1 MHHLNAAR
9 WAELN
14 PLLDELLTLPRS
26 EQARRLDALA
36 ANDHATAGQLRALLD
51 ARDAASHADFLGGVA
66 HAPLAGQTEA
76 AGELLGSWTLVDLIG
91 QGGMGSVWRA
101 RRSDGRFDGEAAIK
115 LMRSGLFDAG
125 AQERFRREGAFLAKL
140 RHPGIAQLL
149 DAGITERGQPF
160 LVLELVDGIPV
171 DLWCD
176 GQRSNVS
183 KRLALFGAVLS
194 AVAHAHSHLVIHRD
208 LKPSNILVTPDGR
221 AKLLDFGI
229 AKLVDDGQDEPEV
242 GRLTREGGQALTP
255 EYAAP
260 EQLLGQAVT
269 TATDVY
275 ALGVLLHLLL
285 AGRHPMAVERTRP
298 GELARA
304 TLEDDPERMSAIAR
318 QHDAVACSDWAT
330 NRSSTPQRL
339 ARELGGDLQSIVSKT
354 LRKNPAERYATVTAL
369 ADDLQRF
376 LAKEPISARPDS
388 VGYRAR
394 KFVQRHRGGVVMA
407 AVLTLAVAGGVAG
420 TLTQAHRA
428 EQQAQRANLE
438 RDHAIQELTSAEAI
452 SEFLSY
458 LLSTTSDKPMTTLEL
473 LGRAEQQIARQFASD
488 PALRAG
494 LLLELAN
501 LYTETDQLDREVAV
515 LKQARAAA
523 RLTTDI
529 QLQAGI
535 DCLLTSENADPGAPV
550 KAMFDN
556 AVARLRPGKE
566 RDPAPLA
573 ECLNIRGEYLF
584 ERGELEAALADHQE
598 ALALLP
604 SPRAGQR
611 RLVISI
617 RQAMAG
623 PRAQLGEL
631 TAAIAN
637 MRSAIADTDAL
648 GRGDTQA
655 AATLHNNLG
664 FLLGL
669 AGNPQL
675 ALQEF
680 DTAIAI
686 IGGHEGGG
694 DVTPAIQFNRATQMV
709 EMGRLKEGMT
719 LVLRAMASARGRG
732 DARTLSNAQGL
743 IGSIHCATGNLAQ
756 CKRMLDL
763 ARAGLLKLYP
773 GPHSQHAL
781 IELHTARWALASKD
795 AALAAQRAQQ
805 ALEMY
810 AKLKQHNPP
819 HAVRARSLLAL
830 AQWQLGQK
838 SEALATAEQAVTQGR
853 VAANGQAHSVWLG
866 GALLTL
872 GELQT
877 QQGLNQA
884 AGASLKEAAEQLR
897 ATLGEASP
905 ASRKADALLV
915 QLSGKVS

>member
-1 MHHLNAAR
+1 
-9 WAELN
+9 
-14 PLLDELLTLPRS
+14 LDELLTLPPL
-26 EQARRLDALA
+26 EQSRRLDALA
-36 ANDHATAGQLRALLD
+36 ANDPATAGQLRALLD
-51 ARDAASHADFLGGVA
+51 ARDAASRVDFLGGVA
-66 HAPLAGQTEA
+66 HEPLTSQTEA
-76 AGELLGSWTLVDLIG
+76 AGEVLGSWTLVDLIG

-125 AQERFRREGAFLAKL
+125 AQERFRREGAFLARL
-140 RHPGIAQLL
+140 SHPGIAQLL
-149 DAGITERGQPF
+149 DAGITERGQPY
-160 LVLELVDGIPV
+160 LVLELVDGVPI
-171 DLWCD
+171 DRWCD
-176 GQRSNVS
+176 SQRLNVPQ
-183 KRLALFGAVLS
+183 RLTLFGAVLS

-208 LKPSNILVTPDGR
+208 LKPSNILVAAGGR
-221 AKLLDFGI
+221 TKLLDFGI
-229 AKLVDDGQDEPEV
+229 AKLLNDGQDAPEAS
-242 GRLTREGGQALTP
+242 GLTREGGQALTP

-275 ALGVLLHLLL
+275 AMGVLLHLLL
-285 AGRHPMAVERTRP
+285 AGRHPMSVEHTRTD
-298 GELARA
+298 ELARA
-304 TLEDDPERMSAIAR
+304 ILEDDPERMAAVTRQLDAAAIA
-318 QHDAVACSDWAT
+318 DWAA

-339 ARELGGDLQSIVSKT
+339 VRELTGDLQSIVTKA
-354 LRKNPAERYATVTAL
+354 LRKNPAERYSTVTAL
-369 ADDLQRF
+369 ADDLGRF
-376 LAKEPISARPDS
+376 LANEPVAARPDS

-394 KFVQRHRGGVVMA
+394 KFVQRHRGGVFMA
-407 AVLTLAVAGGVAG
+407 AVVTLAIAGGVVG

-428 EQQAQRANLE
+428 EQQARRADQE
-438 RDHAIQELTSAEAI
+438 RDHAIQELTSAEAS

-458 LLSTTSDKPMTTLEL
+458 LLSTTADKPMTTLDL
-473 LGRAEQQIARQFASD
+473 LGRAEQQIARQFADD

-501 LYTETDQLDREVAV
+501 LYTETDQLEREVAV
-515 LKQARAAA
+515 LKQAQAAA

-529 QLQAGI
+529 QLQAEI
-535 DCLLTSENADPGAPV
+535 DCLQTSENTDPGAPV

-556 AVARLRPGKE
+556 ALARLRAGKE

-573 ECLNIRGEYLF
+573 ECLNVRGEYLF

-631 TAAIAN
+631 TAAIAD

-675 ALQEF
+675 ALQEL
-680 DTAIAI
+680 DKAVA
-686 IGGHEGGG
+686 GGG
-694 DVTPAIQFNRATQMV
+694 DVTPTIQFNRATQMV
-709 EMGRLKEGMT
+709 DMGRLKEG
-719 LVLRAMASARGRG
+719 LPLASQAMESARGRG
-732 DARTLSNAQGL
+732 DGRTLGSAKGL
-743 IGSIHCATGNLAQ
+743 IGSIYCATG
-756 CKRMLDL
+756 DL
-763 ARAGLLKLYP
+763 ARCKLMLDQGREVLSKLYP
-773 GPHSQHAL
+773 GPHPQRAL
-781 IELHTARWALASKD
+781 IELHTAEWALASKD
-795 AALAAQRAQQ
+795 TAQAAQRAQQ

-810 AKLKQHNPP
+810 AKLKQRNPP
-819 HAVRARSLLAL
+819 HAVQARALLAL

-838 SEALATAEQAVTQGR
+838 AAALTTAEQAVTQAR
-853 VAANGQAHSVWLG
+853 VAANGQSHSAWLG

-872 GELQT
+872 GELQV
-877 QQGLNQA
+877 QQGMNQA
-884 AGASLKEAAEQLR
+884 AGIALKEAAEQLR
-897 ATLGEASP
+897 ATLGETSP
-905 ASRKADALLV
+905 ESRKADALLV
-915 QLSGKVS
+915 QLSVKAS